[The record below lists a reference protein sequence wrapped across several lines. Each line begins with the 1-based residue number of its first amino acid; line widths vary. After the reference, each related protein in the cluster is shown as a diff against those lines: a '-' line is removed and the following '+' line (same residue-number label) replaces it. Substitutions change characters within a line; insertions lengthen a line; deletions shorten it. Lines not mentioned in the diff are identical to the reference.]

1 MSAATPNIL
10 LVHWHDTGRYLGAY
24 GLQHVRT
31 PHVDRL
37 AEDGVVF
44 ERAFSTAPLCSPSRG
59 SLFTGR
65 YPHSN
70 GLMGLAHL
78 GWEYHANEYTLPM
91 LLSRHGY
98 HSVLVGLQHESSD
111 PTTLGFDDVIDLNAD
126 RQAAPAVAE
135 LAVDRLATLAAHDDP
150 FLMVV
155 GMFEPHR
162 PFPEHRFPVSPD
174 LAVDVPPYLAQTP
187 EALDDLRGFASAV
200 TYADAATGRILDQL
214 AALGL
219 DRNTIV
225 VFTTD
230 HGAPFPRAKSTLY
243 DAGIETALI
252 VRMPAGT
259 PRPSPRSRMLT
270 SHVDLV
276 PTLLELVGAPV
287 PGNVQGTSF
296 AAALVDGGGGLV
308 DGGAELVDDGEGGGR
323 PRRDAVY
330 AEKNWHD
337 LRQYD
342 PVRCVRTERYKY
354 IVSYEDRPAVPLPGD
369 IATSGSAVGIDRAAR
384 RPPVELYDLDAD
396 PFERDNLAGSEAFAE
411 VEKDLAERLATWQR
425 ETGDPVLQGPVPAA
439 RVTPAVRPRR
449 LKRTAVVDPQFV
461 QHD

>member
-1 MSAATPNIL
+1 MSSAKPNIVI
-10 LVHWHDTGRYLGAY
+10 VHWHDTGRYLGAY
-24 GLQHVRT
+24 GLEHART
-31 PHVDRL
+31 PNVDHL

-44 ERAFSTAPLCSPSRG
+44 ERSFATAPLCSPSRG

-78 GWEYHANEYTLPM
+78 GWEYHANEHTLPM
-91 LLSRHGY
+91 LLSSHGY
-98 HSVLVGLQHESSD
+98 RSVLVGLQHESSD
-111 PTTLGFDDVIDLNAD
+111 PTTLGYDEVIDLNAD

-135 LAVDRLATLAAHDDP
+135 LAVDRLATLATHDDP

-162 PFPEHRFPVSPD
+162 PFPKHRFPTSSD
-174 LAVDVPPYLAQTP
+174 LAVDVPPYLARTD
-187 EALDDLRGFASAV
+187 EALDDLRGFSAAV

-219 DRNTIV
+219 DDSTIV
-225 VFTTD
+225 IFTTD

-252 VRMPAGT
+252 VRMPTGT
-259 PRPSPRSRMLT
+259 ARPKPRTRTLT
-270 SHVDLV
+270 SHVDVV

-296 AAALVDGGGGLV
+296 AAELVDGV
-308 DGGAELVDDGEGGGR
+308 DGVGR
-323 PRRDAVY
+323 PGREAVY

-337 LRQYD
+337 VRQYD
-342 PVRCVRTERYKY
+342 PIRCVRTERYKY

-369 IATSGSAVGIDRAAR
+369 IARSGSAIGVDAAAP

-396 PFERDNLAGSEAFAE
+396 PHERDNLAGSEALAE
-411 VEKDLAERLATWQR
+411 VEKNLAERLATWQR
-425 ETGDPVLQGPVPAA
+425 ETADPVLHGPVLAA
-439 RVTPAVRPRR
+439 RRTPTVRPGRE
-449 LKRTAVVDPQFV
+449 KRTAVITPQFV
-461 QHD
+461 QRG

>member
-1 MSAATPNIL
+1 MSAAKPNIL

-24 GLQHVRT
+24 GLEHVRT
-31 PHVDRL
+31 PNVDRL

-78 GWEYHANEYTLPM
+78 GWEYHANEHTLPM

-111 PTTLGFDDVIDLNAD
+111 PTTLGFDDVIDLNSD

-174 LAVDVPPYLAQTP
+174 MAVDVPPYLAHTQ

-214 AALGL
+214 TALGL
-219 DRNTIV
+219 DQNTIV
-225 VFTTD
+225 IFTTD

-259 PRPSPRSRMLT
+259 PRPSPRSRTLT
-270 SHVDLV
+270 SHVDMV

-287 PGNVQGTSF
+287 PGNVQGASF
-296 AAALVDGGGGLV
+296 AAELVGDDGGDGDGGG
-308 DGGAELVDDGEGGGR
+308 A
-323 PRRDAVY
+323 PRRGPRREAVY

-369 IATSGSAVGIDRAAR
+369 VAASGSAIGVDRAAR

-396 PFERDNLAGSEAFAE
+396 PFEQDNLAGSEDLAE

-425 ETGDPVLQGPVPAA
+425 ETGDPVLQGPVLAA
-439 RVTPAVRPRR
+439 RAIPSVRHGR

-461 QHD
+461 QHG

>member
-1 MSAATPNIL
+1 MGSAKPNIV

-24 GLQHVRT
+24 GLEHVRT
-31 PHVDRL
+31 PNVDRL

-44 ERAFSTAPLCSPSRG
+44 ERSFATAPLCSPSRG

-78 GWEYHANEYTLPM
+78 GWEYHANEHTLPM

-111 PTTLGFDDVIDLNAD
+111 PTTLGYDEVIDLNAD

-135 LAVDRLATLAAHDDP
+135 LAVDRLATLAAQDDP

-162 PFPEHRFPVSPD
+162 PFPKHRFPTSPD
-174 LAVDVPPYLAQTP
+174 LAVDVPPYLAQTE
-187 EALDDLRGFASAV
+187 EALDDLRGFSAAV
-200 TYADAATGRILDQL
+200 TYADAATGRILDRL

-219 DRNTIV
+219 DESTIV
-225 VFTTD
+225 IFTTD

-252 VRMPAGT
+252 VRMPTGT
-259 PRPSPRSRMLT
+259 TRPSPRTRTLT
-270 SHVDLV
+270 SHVDVV

-287 PGNVQGTSF
+287 PGNLQGTSF
-296 AAALVDGGGGLV
+296 AAELVDG
-308 DGGAELVDDGEGGGR
+308 AEGGGPGGPGR
-323 PRRDAVY
+323 EAVY

-337 LRQYD
+337 VRQYD

-369 IATSGSAVGIDRAAR
+369 IARSGSAIGVDDAAP
-384 RPPVELYDLDAD
+384 RPRVELYDLDAD
-396 PFERDNLAGSEAFAE
+396 PLERDNLAGNEALAE

-425 ETGDPVLQGPVPAA
+425 ETGDPALHGPILAA
-439 RVTPAVRPRR
+439 RRTPTVRPGRV
-449 LKRTAVVDPQFV
+449 KRTALIDPQFV
-461 QHD
+461 QRG